1 MTWLLD
7 ILPTGEVVCLY
18 TELIP
23 LHALGPLQV
32 TRASTVE
39 FDEAAQG
46 WQVTLRDGS
55 RLPGTFCSRAEALT
69 AEVAHLHAH
78 WDDISWIPKEVHDG
92 DNPQSL

>member
-1 MTWLLD
+1 MTWFLD

-18 TELIP
+18 TDLIP

-46 WQVTLRDGS
+46 WRVSLWEGTV
-55 RLPGTFCSRAEALT
+55 LPDTCRARSEALA
-69 AEVAHLHAH
+69 AEVAHLQAH
-78 WDDISWIPKEVHDG
+78 WDDVTRIPKEVPDG
-92 DNPQSL
+92 DDVQSL